1 MALTNNRTRSPKY
14 PNFPLGVA
22 VRQVGKIHAA
32 DRRNVIER
40 MNAAKH
46 MGYSGLS
53 GPAEKAIGT
62 LVQYGLL
69 ELVGKG
75 QVRVSQ
81 LAVDILHPVNDVG
94 RKAALAGAAF
104 KPEIFKAL
112 GEQFPDGVSEA
123 SLQSYLVRQNFMDR
137 AIAPLSKAYAE
148 TNAFLEQSGASDSHR
163 HSIHE
168 ASESDLPDDEG
179 EDGVVYGGARV
190 GDLIQWESGG
200 ALRFER
206 SLRVRWVSDD
216 GQWVAVDGSDT
227 GVPMSEVIV
236 QERATVTPP
245 PVPPQAPSMAQELA
259 RMPGVGS
266 VSAAQMANLPPM
278 GWTQAVFPLADG
290 PVFLNFPEQMS
301 ADGYAELKEYLEIFL
316 RRAER
321 AKRQQEVGNV
331 KGGGT

>member
-14 PNFPLGVA
+14 PNFPLGAA
-22 VRQVGKIHAA
+22 VRQIGKIHAA

-81 LAVDILHPVNDVG
+81 LAVDILHPVNDAE
-94 RKAALAGAAF
+94 RKAALAKAAF

-112 GEQFPDGVSEA
+112 SEQFPDGVSEA

-137 AIAPLSKAYAE
+137 AITPLSKAYAE
-148 TNAFLEQSGASDSHR
+148 TSAFLEQSGANDSHR
-163 HSIHE
+163 HSVRG
-168 ASESDLPDDEG
+168 ASESDLPDDDS
-179 EDGVVYGGARV
+179 EDDVVYGGARV

-200 ALRFER
+200 ALRFENP
-206 SLRVRWVSDD
+206 LRVRWVSDD
-216 GQWVAVDGSDT
+216 GQWVAVVGSDT
-227 GVPMSEVIV
+227 GVPMSEVLV
-236 QERATVTPP
+236 QERIATTPP
-245 PVPPQAPSMAQELA
+245 PVPPEAPPTAQEMA
-259 RMPGVGS
+259 RTPGVGS
-266 VSAAQMANLPPM
+266 VSAAEIANLPPT
-278 GWTQAVFPLADG
+278 GWTQAIFPLADG

-321 AKRQQEVGNV
+321 TKRQQEGDNAN
-331 KGGGT
+331 GDGA